1 MDKLVP
7 TNARLID
14 GTGAQPKE
22 NATIT
27 IENGRITSVTQ

>member
-1 MDKLVP
+1 MDKLVL

-14 GTGAQPKE
+14 GTGAEPKE